1 MASLGD
7 KLVDKRIIERNIE
20 KGLITKEQFEQHLTE
35 LSDREGEYETVE
47 IEPSESRDAPTS

>member
-35 LSDREGEYETVE
+35 LADREGEYETVE